1 MGSSVTV
8 TRGTAAAYAPPA
20 PGMPVHSAR
29 TFGVNVRKMKR
40 KSGCRLA
47 EENEN
52 TQD

>member
-29 TFGVNVRKMKR
+29 TFGRNSEIPKDKDQNPE
-40 KSGCRLA
+40 S
-47 EENEN
+47 ES
-52 TQD
+52 